1 VPAAAR
7 LAPGPAARSAQRPAG
22 RHAPPSVRPGGTLRP
37 ARCPRARATSACRV
51 RVIG

>member
-7 LAPGPAARSAQRPAG
+7 LAPGPAARSASRPAG
-22 RHAPPSVRPGGTLRP
+22 RHAPPGRY
-37 ARCPRARATSACRV
+37 PRARGTSACRV

>member
-22 RHAPPSVRPGGTLRP
+22 RHAPPSAMP
-37 ARCPRARATSACRV
+37 PRSCNERLQGPRY
-51 RVIG
+51 RL